1 MLAHLAAREHGA
13 RARARVRLRKRVN
26 GEVNDGEVLIN
37 GSTMGVE
44 CAWRF
49 GEAER
54 GASRFAIRGTRVRAP
69 PTQFNPPKYI
79 HYRRRFLFFLR
90 ACTRPPD

>member
-1 MLAHLAAREHGA
+1 MLAHLARESSELAREQ
-13 RARARVRLRKRVN
+13 RVRLRKRVN